1 MERLCRKRQPMFG
14 AALYLGR
21 QMGKSARALNWQRW
35 PYLLEHAGICLP
47 CLIKEFN
54 DDGFADYFGAGVAAG
69 GLAGSIHPLLPGMP
83 LMFAGTWLLA
93 YSQDYEV
100 IGTTALTVL
109 GLIMALAWTLD
120 YVAGLLGAKFT
131 GASKQ
136 ALWGSLAG
144 GVVGLFF
151 ALPGMV
157 LGPLI
162 GAAVGE
168 FAAQRSLW
176 AAGKVGLGTLLG
188 FVAGVVAKLGCALV
202 VLFSIF
208 GLYVYYWL
216 S

>member
-1 MERLCRKRQPMFG
+1 MIRTVFCSVALRYFQFG
-14 AALYLGR
+14 TTLSFTKSINGGKMTTVLIILALLLLFVGVLG
-21 QMGKSARALNWQRW
+21 
-35 PYLLEHAGICLP
+35 
-47 CLIKEFN
+47 
-54 DDGFADYFGAGVAAG
+54 V
-69 GLAGSIHPLLPGMP
+69 IHPLLPSMP

-93 YSQDYEV
+93 YSQNYEV
-100 IGTTALTVL
+100 IGSMSLAVL
-109 GLIMALAWTLD
+109 GLIMAVAWLLD
-120 YVAGLLGAKFT
+120 YVSGLLGAKFS

-157 LGPLI
+157 LGPLV
-162 GAAVGE
+162 GAAAGE
-168 FAAQRSLW
+168 FMARRSLW
-176 AAGKVGLGTLLG
+176 AAGKVSLGTLLG

-208 GLYVYYWL
+208 GLYVYHWL